1 MRTKSPLAHDERLAH
16 LIHTGNQQVV
26 GPDIVVAERISAQ
39 GRAGPTGERRK
50 FGELFRRRPTYAVR
64 PVPLPAGEGSEGTQR
79 RPASSGTTSA
89 SRHRPVMTCGI
100 PGPPAFAK
108 TRRPLVRWS
117 TPAYDPVKPDPTG
130 GSAACTGAPAKRA
143 ISARTGSGSA
153 AKTGRAEVRV

>member
-64 PVPLPAGEGSEGTQR
+64 PVPLPAGEGSEGSVD
-79 RPASSGTTSA
+79 A
-89 SRHRPVMTCGI
+89 PVRGDI
-100 PGPPAFAK
+100 LRQARQVQGFE
-108 TRRPLVRWS
+108 PL
-117 TPAYDPVKPDPTG
+117 
-130 GSAACTGAPAKRA
+130 
-143 ISARTGSGSA
+143 
-153 AKTGRAEVRV
+153 GRQ